1 MKFFETSKYHSFK
14 KSTYITLRWI
24 GIIGQL
30 IAVNFVYLF
39 LNSSFEFI
47 TSNLVI
53 FLGIL
58 SNLYLIF
65 IYKKTQLSDRSAF
78 IFLLIDILQLGVL
91 LYLSG
96 GITNPFVI
104 FILIPSVFSSSNL
117 SLRTN
122 TLLVI
127 LTIIIIVFLTF
138 NYQDLPI
145 NLNSDFHNNH
155 YFYYSIPVSLII
167 ALVFL
172 NYFAMTF
179 GTQSRLR
186 KEALGKMEE
195 VMAKEHELLS
205 LGGQAAAAAHS
216 LGTPL
221 STITIISH
229 DLMKQFKGQK
239 DIEKDIELLIPIRD
253 NITVFSIGDEHKIIE
268 KDNFTE
274 IIWKNNS
281 FLDLFKQS
289 SLQDYSKGVID
300 SSNNLFIRFLSW
312 IRVNFF
318 YPDAR
323 LSNLN
328 KIESFLIDYIER
340 KDINLMITTSPPHS
354 IQLLG
359 KRIKNVINLKGKII
373 QIKNIQKN
381 QYVGYNRTYKTKT
394 KIKVAIIGLGYEDGI
409 PRSLSNKGYVYFK
422 KNRFKI
428 IGRISMDTFT
438 VDISKSSHDLN
449 IGMYLDIINDQH
461 KIDKFAKLCKTIP
474 NEIMTS
480 IGKRVYRKYE

>member
-39 LNSSFEFI
+39 LNSSFDFI

-127 LTIIIIVFLTF
+127 LTIIIIIFLTF

-221 STITIISH
+221 STITIIAH

-239 DIEKDIELLIPIRD
+239 DLEKDIELLNSQVERCNEILKRLTLNPVEEDEFIDKDINIRD
-253 NITVFSIGDEHKIIE
+253 YLHEIISSFKEISKKEFVFNFDQDSNPKKISKSIEIVYGLRNFIGNANKFAKNSIFINLKSDSE
-268 KDNFTE
+268 FTE
-274 IIWKNNS
+274 ITVEDDGNGYPRDIISKIGEPYLKSNYSKDKSKEGLGLGLFIGKTLLEKNFASVNCRNSKTRNGAEVIIRWKNKE
-281 FLDLFKQS
+281 LF
-289 SLQDYSKGVID
+289 
-300 SSNNLFIRFLSW
+300 
-312 IRVNFF
+312 
-318 YPDAR
+318 
-323 LSNLN
+323 
-328 KIESFLIDYIER
+328 
-340 KDINLMITTSPPHS
+340 
-354 IQLLG
+354 
-359 KRIKNVINLKGKII
+359 
-373 QIKNIQKN
+373 NI
-381 QYVGYNRTYKTKT
+381 
-394 KIKVAIIGLGYEDGI
+394 
-409 PRSLSNKGYVYFK
+409 
-422 KNRFKI
+422 
-428 IGRISMDTFT
+428 
-438 VDISKSSHDLN
+438 
-449 IGMYLDIINDQH
+449 
-461 KIDKFAKLCKTIP
+461 
-474 NEIMTS
+474 
-480 IGKRVYRKYE
+480 

>member
-30 IAVNFVYLF
+30 TAVNFVYLF
-39 LNSSFEFI
+39 LNPSFDFI
-47 TSNLVI
+47 ASNLVI
-53 FLGIL
+53 FSGIL
-58 SNLYLIF
+58 SNLYLIY

-78 IFLLIDILQLGVL
+78 IFLLIDILQLGIL

-117 SLRTN
+117 SLKTN

-221 STITIISH
+221 STITIIAH
-229 DLMKQFKGQK
+229 DLMKQFKGKK
-239 DIEKDIELLIPIRD
+239 DLEKDIELLNSQVERCNEILKRLTLNPVEEDEFIDKDINIRD
-253 NITVFSIGDEHKIIE
+253 YLHEIISSFKEISKKEFVFNFDQDSNPKKLSKSIEIVYGLRNFIGNANKFAKNSIFINLKSDSE
-268 KDNFTE
+268 FTE
-274 IIWKNNS
+274 IIVEDDGNGYPRDIISKIGEPYLKSNYSKEKSKEGLGLGLFIGKTLLEKNFASVNCRNSKTRDGAEVVIRWKNKE
-281 FLDLFKQS
+281 LF
-289 SLQDYSKGVID
+289 
-300 SSNNLFIRFLSW
+300 
-312 IRVNFF
+312 
-318 YPDAR
+318 
-323 LSNLN
+323 
-328 KIESFLIDYIER
+328 
-340 KDINLMITTSPPHS
+340 
-354 IQLLG
+354 
-359 KRIKNVINLKGKII
+359 
-373 QIKNIQKN
+373 NI
-381 QYVGYNRTYKTKT
+381 
-394 KIKVAIIGLGYEDGI
+394 
-409 PRSLSNKGYVYFK
+409 
-422 KNRFKI
+422 
-428 IGRISMDTFT
+428 
-438 VDISKSSHDLN
+438 
-449 IGMYLDIINDQH
+449 
-461 KIDKFAKLCKTIP
+461 
-474 NEIMTS
+474 
-480 IGKRVYRKYE
+480 

>member
-24 GIIGQL
+24 GILGQL
-30 IAVNFVYLF
+30 IAVNFVYFF
-39 LNSSFEFI
+39 LNSDFDFI

-53 FLGIL
+53 FFGIL
-58 SNLYLIF
+58 SNLYLIL

-78 IFLLIDILQLGVL
+78 LFLLIDILQLGIL

-122 TLLVI
+122 TSLVI
-127 LTIIIIVFLTF
+127 LTIIIILFLTF
-138 NYQDLPI
+138 SYRELPI

-155 YFYYSIPVSLII
+155 YFYYSIPASLII

-221 STITIISH
+221 STITIIAH

-239 DIEKDIELLIPIRD
+239 EIEKDIELLSSQVDRCNEILKRLTLNP
-253 NITVFSIGDEHKIIE
+253 VEEDE
-268 KDNFTE
+268 F
-274 IIWKNNS
+274 
-281 FLDLFKQS
+281 
-289 SLQDYSKGVID
+289 ID
-300 SSNNLFIRFLSW
+300 
-312 IRVNFF
+312 
-318 YPDAR
+318 
-323 LSNLN
+323 
-328 KIESFLIDYIER
+328 
-340 KDINLMITTSPPHS
+340 KDINIRNYLNEIISSFREISKKDFVFNFDQDSNPKKISKS
-354 IQLLG
+354 IEIVYGLRNFIG
-359 KRIKNVINLKGKII
+359 NANKFAKNSIFINLKSDSEITEITVEDDGDGYPRDIISKIGEPYLKSNYS
-373 QIKNIQKN
+373 QDKSKE
-381 QYVGYNRTYKTKT
+381 
-394 KIKVAIIGLGYEDGI
+394 GLGLG
-409 PRSLSNKGYVYFK
+409 LF
-422 KNRFKI
+422 
-428 IGRISMDTFT
+428 
-438 VDISKSSHDLN
+438 
-449 IGMYLDIINDQH
+449 
-461 KIDKFAKLCKTIP
+461 
-474 NEIMTS
+474 
-480 IGKRVYRKYE
+480 IGKTLLEKNFASVNCRNSKTRSGAEVNIRWKNKELFNI